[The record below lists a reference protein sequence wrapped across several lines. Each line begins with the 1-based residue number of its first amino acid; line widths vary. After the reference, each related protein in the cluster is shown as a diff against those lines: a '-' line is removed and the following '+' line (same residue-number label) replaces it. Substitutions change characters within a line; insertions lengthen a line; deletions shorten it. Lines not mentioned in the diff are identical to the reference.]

1 MKSRYDAL
9 VIGGGPGGA
18 IAAGDLAAKGH
29 SVCLVE
35 KRPAIGAPVRCAEG
49 IGKTILTEFIEPDD
63 RWISAEINGAR
74 LVAPD
79 GTAMSIEREMAGSKV
94 GYILDRKIFDRE
106 LVWQAASKGAEVYV
120 KTRAIA
126 PLLEDGAVKGATL
139 EFCGE
144 VREVR
149 AGVVIAA
156 DGVES
161 KFSRW
166 CGIDTAV
173 PLRELMSCAQY
184 LLTDIEIDPTTTVFY
199 LGNKVAPEGYAWVFP
214 KGDRAANVGIG
225 ISSRR
230 SRDGNRARDFLDRF
244 VAERFP
250 DGKPIEYIVGGVSVC
265 RPLPCTV
272 ADGLMIVGDAA
283 RVSDPITGGG
293 IYNAMHTGRLAAGFA
308 SEAISAGNCGCVAL
322 MPYDQAWRHSKL
334 GKTLERNYRIK
345 EYFIT
350 LSDEKLNAIVH
361 SMARMQL
368 ADFSVFALVK
378 ELIRHNPKLLL
389 ELKGL
394 RDSLELPG

>member
-1 MKSRYDAL
+1 MKSRYDVL

-18 IAAGDLAAKGH
+18 VAAGDLAATGH

-49 IGKTILTEFIEPDD
+49 IGKEVLAGFIEPDE

-74 LVAPD
+74 IVAPD
-79 GTAMSIEREMAGSKV
+79 GVSMTLEQQMAGSKV

-106 LVWQAASKGAEVYV
+106 LVWQAAAQGAEVHV
-120 KTRAIA
+120 KTRATGAI
-126 PLLEDGAVKGATL
+126 LEGGAVKGATV
-139 EFCGE
+139 ETCGE
-144 VREVR
+144 TREVR
-149 AGVVIAA
+149 ADVVIAA

-161 KFSRW
+161 KFPRW
-166 CGIDTAV
+166 CGIDSAV

-184 LLTDIEIDPTTTVFY
+184 ILTDIDIEPAMTVFY
-199 LGNKVAPEGYAWVFP
+199 LGNRVAPEGYAWVFP
-214 KGDRAANVGIG
+214 KGDRTANVGIG
-225 ISSRR
+225 ISARR
-230 SRDGNRARDFLDRF
+230 SRDGNRARDYLDRF
-244 VAERFP
+244 VAAHFP
-250 DGKPIEYIVGGVSVC
+250 NGKTIEYIVGGVPVC

-283 RVSDPITGGG
+283 RVADPMTGGG
-293 IYNAMHTGRLAAGFA
+293 IYNAMYTGRLAAGVA
-308 SEAISAGNCGCVAL
+308 SNSICAGDCSAAAL
-322 MPYDQAWRHSKL
+322 MAYDQGWRHAKL
-334 GKTLERNYRIK
+334 GKTLERNWRIK

-361 SMARMQL
+361 SMAKINL
-368 ADFSVFALVK
+368 KDFSVFALVK

-394 RDSLELPG
+394 HDSLKV

>member
-1 MKSRYDAL
+1 MKNRYDAL
-9 VIGGGPGGA
+9 IIGGGPGGA

-49 IGKTILTEFIEPDD
+49 IGKEVLSEFIEPED
-63 RWISAEINGAR
+63 RWISAEIKGAQ

-79 GTAMSIEREMAGSKV
+79 GTTMSIEREMAGSKV

-106 LVWQAASKGAEVYV
+106 LVWQAASRGAEVYV
-120 KTRAIA
+120 KTRATA
-126 PLLEDGAVKGATL
+126 PLIENGTVKGATL
-139 EFCGE
+139 ESCGE
-144 VREVR
+144 VRDVS
-149 AGVVIAA
+149 ADVVIAA

-166 CGIDTAV
+166 CGVDTAV

-184 LLTDIEIDPTTTVFY
+184 LLTDIEIDPAMTVFY
-199 LGNKVAPEGYAWVFP
+199 LGNEVAPEGYAWVFP
-214 KGDRAANVGIG
+214 KGRRTANVGVG

-230 SRDGNRARDFLDRF
+230 SRDGNRARDYLDRF
-244 VAERFP
+244 VAARFP
-250 DGKPIEYIVGGVSVC
+250 HGKTIEYIVGGVSVC
-265 RPLPCTV
+265 RPLSCTV
-272 ADGLMIVGDAA
+272 SDGLMIIGDAA

-293 IYNAMHTGRLAAGFA
+293 IYNAMHTGRLAAGVA
-308 SEAISAGNCGCVAL
+308 SEGISAGDCSRQAL

-334 GKTLERNYRIK
+334 GKSLERNYRIK

-350 LSDEKLNAIVH
+350 LSDDKLNAIVH
-361 SMARMQL
+361 SIAKMNL
-368 ADFSVFALVK
+368 KDFSVFALVK
-378 ELIRHNPKLLL
+378 ELLKKNPRLIL

-394 RDSLELPG
+394 RDSIDIPD

>member
-1 MKSRYDAL
+1 MKNRYDAL

-18 IAAGDLAAKGH
+18 IAAGDLALAGH

-49 IGKTILTEFIEPDD
+49 IGKDVLAQFIEPDD
-63 RWISAEINGAR
+63 RWISAEIKGAR

-94 GYILDRKIFDRE
+94 GFILDRKIFDRE
-106 LVWQAASKGAEVYV
+106 LVWQAASRGAEVHV
-120 KTRAIA
+120 KTRATA
-126 PLLEDGAVKGATL
+126 PIFEDGCVKGAML
-139 EFCGE
+139 EACGE
-144 VREVR
+144 VKEVR
-149 AGVVIAA
+149 ADIVIAA

-184 LLTDIEIDPTTTVFY
+184 LLTDIEIDPDMTVFY
-199 LGNKVAPEGYAWVFP
+199 LGNRVAPEGYAWVFP
-214 KGDRAANVGIG
+214 KGERTANVGIG

-230 SRDGNRARDFLDRF
+230 SRDGNRARNYLDRF
-244 VAERFP
+244 VDEHFP
-250 DGKPIEYIVGGVSVC
+250 DGKTIEYIVGGVPVC
-265 RPLPCTV
+265 RPLSCTV

-293 IYNAMHTGRLAAGFA
+293 IYNALHTGRLAAGVA
-308 SEAISAGNCGCVAL
+308 SESISAGDSSCGAL
-322 MPYDQAWRHSKL
+322 MPYDRAWRSSKF
-334 GKTLERNYRIK
+334 GKNLERNYRIK

-350 LSDEKLNAIVH
+350 LSDEKLNAIIH
-361 SMARMQL
+361 SMSRINL
-368 ADFSVFALVK
+368 KDFSVFNLVK
-378 ELIRHNPKLLL
+378 ELIRHNPRLLL

-394 RDSLELPG
+394 HDSLALSG

>member
-1 MKSRYDAL
+1 MKNRYDAL

-18 IAAGDLAAKGH
+18 VAAGDLAAEGH
-29 SVCLVE
+29 SVLLVE

-49 IGKTILTEFIEPDD
+49 IGKDVLSDFIEPDD

-79 GTAMSIEREMAGSKV
+79 GTTMSIEREMAGSKV

-106 LVWQAASKGAEVYV
+106 LVWQAAEKGAEVHV
-120 KTRAIA
+120 KTRATA
-126 PLLEDGAVKGATL
+126 PLIEDGAVKGATL
-139 EFCGE
+139 ESCGE
-144 VREVR
+144 VKDVR
-149 AGVVIAA
+149 ADVVIAA

-166 CGIDTAV
+166 CGVDTAV

-184 LLTDIEIDPTTTVFY
+184 LLTDIEIDPATTVFY
-199 LGNKVAPEGYAWVFP
+199 LGNSVAPEGYAWVFP
-214 KGDRAANVGIG
+214 KGKRTANVGIG

-230 SRDGNRARDFLDRF
+230 SRDGNRARDYLDRF
-244 VAERFP
+244 VAEHFP
-250 DGKPIEYIVGGVSVC
+250 DGKTIEYIVGGVSVC
-265 RPLPCTV
+265 RPLSSTV
-272 ADGLMIVGDAA
+272 SDGLMIVGDAA

-293 IYNAMHTGRLAAGFA
+293 IFNAMHTGRLAAGVA
-308 SEAISAGNCGCVAL
+308 STCISAGDCSAAAL
-322 MPYDQAWRHSKL
+322 LPYDRAWRHAKM

-350 LSDEKLNAIVH
+350 LSDDKLNAIVH
-361 SMARMQL
+361 SMSRMNL
-368 ADFSVFALVK
+368 KDFSVIALVK
-378 ELIRHNPKLLL
+378 ELLRHNPRLLL

-394 RDSLELPG
+394 RDSLDIPD